1 MINYKIISLIILIV
15 IAIYFIADKKIEESS
30 ECQTDSDCVKV
41 QTTCCS
47 CNSGGEEKCVAKKE
61 VEYHERQLENCSK
74 DSFCISM
81 YACNIK
87 SCGCINGECI
97 GK

>member
-1 MINYKIISLIILIV
+1 M
-15 IAIYFIADKKIEESS
+15 
-30 ECQTDSDCVKV
+30 
-41 QTTCCS
+41 CS
-47 CNSGGEEKCVAKKE
+47 KKE